1 MCTCDKLFFQVING
15 KYPISLSGWVYS
27 PERYVLLDFVHL
39 FNDDLL
45 LVLVPQLPR
54 VDFYLFTRPFTQ
66 QSWKYIATMTCIL
79 VTVAAMSFFMGIT
92 STEQTTGNK
101 LLYIVTMSYFVV
113 LNAYYGGALTMF
125 FTKSPSVPF
134 ETLRDVMRNPSWK
147 LIVLEGI

>member
-1 MCTCDKLFFQVING
+1 
-15 KYPISLSGWVYS
+15 
-27 PERYVLLDFVHL
+27 
-39 FNDDLL
+39 
-45 LVLVPQLPR
+45 
-54 VDFYLFTRPFTQ
+54 
-66 QSWKYIATMTCIL
+66 MTCIL